1 MEELK
6 KLVRELEG
14 KTGKEEIVKILRE
27 IGEKLVTEYE
37 IIVDGITVIPL
48 WVEAYYYQGSNKK
61 ADERNTYK
69 SRTGFIDPFVH
80 GSKEQRGE
88 ENFGK
93 LYFHHKTD
101 DQRSGVDICL
111 PLSDQYYLSFLL
123 KYTLVNGEFTTQSEL
138 SGKIREK
145 YDPQSRILFSVE
157 HSDKPAV
164 IYSKRKGV
172 SAKKE
177 KDTAIK
183 AAKEKYEDMKVACI
197 LLDRINDFE
206 FTFETG
212 YGKTRL
218 LEDYIANNQNID
230 KEKISKLCEGLISK
244 VKLKKLLS
252 K

>member
-6 KLVRELEG
+6 KLVRKLEG

-69 SRTGFIDPFVH
+69 SCTGFIDPFVH
-80 GSKEQRGE
+80 GSKEQKGE

-145 YDPQSRILFSVE
+145 YNLQKSILYPVE
-157 HSDKPAV
+157 HSDKTV
-164 IYSKRKGV
+164 V
-172 SAKKE
+172 SYTSRIGISSKKE
-177 KDTAIK
+177 KNAVIK
-183 AAKEKYEDMKVACI
+183 SVKEKYEKLELAIV
-197 LLDRINDFE
+197 RDFHIKYAGTVSLPHREEMTKKYVKEAFSSKEERAE
-206 FTFETG
+206 FCKNYLG
-212 YGKTRL
+212 Y
-218 LEDYIANNQNID
+218 IP
-230 KEKISKLCEGLISK
+230 KEFK
-244 VKLKKLLS
+244 
-252 K
+252 